1 MREED
6 KQDDRII
13 TTLEPTGA
21 EQRRNNKQSYRLTT
35 QKYKKNKKNKNKTI
49 KLIKTKTK
57 KNYRLTI
64 LKRRFLKEEELIC
77 SINCLP
83 PDEGTLQ

>member
-21 EQRRNNKQSYRLTT
+21 EQRWSDKQSYRLTT
-35 QKYKKNKKNKNKTI
+35 HKYKK
-49 KLIKTKTK
+49 KTK
-57 KNYRLTI
+57 KKENYQTNKTKNKKKLQI
-64 LKRRFLKEEELIC
+64 DYPKKKIPQRRRTNL
-77 SINCLP
+77 
-83 PDEGTLQ
+83 

>member
-35 QKYKKNKKNKNKTI
+35 QKYKKNKKNKENYQTK
-49 KLIKTKTK
+49 KTKNK
-57 KNYRLTI
+57 KKLQIDYPKKKI
-64 LKRRFLKEEELIC
+64 PQRRRTNL
-77 SINCLP
+77 
-83 PDEGTLQ
+83 